1 MSKHTC
7 LGCGEAKEIKAE
19 NFRLN
24 KTEPSGFALSRC
36 KDCMKQY
43 DRDRGKRVRLK
54 GMGDPIVDYAPPH
67 FGSFEEVALRER
79 FATMGEKPI
88 SIYRE
93 ILKEREREGD

>member
-1 MSKHTC
+1 MIGTGAS
-7 LGCGEAKEIKAE
+7 
-19 NFRLN
+19 
-24 KTEPSGFALSRC
+24 
-36 KDCMKQY
+36 
-43 DRDRGKRVRLK
+43 
-54 GMGDPIVDYAPPH
+54 YAPPH